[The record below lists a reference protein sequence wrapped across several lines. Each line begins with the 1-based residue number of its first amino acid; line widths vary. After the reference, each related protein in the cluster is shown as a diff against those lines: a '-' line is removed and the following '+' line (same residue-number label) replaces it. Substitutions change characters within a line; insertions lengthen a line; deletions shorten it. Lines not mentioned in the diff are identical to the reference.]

1 MTSHI
6 NAPSSGSGSRP
17 VAPASAGPLPK
28 EYGVTRLVLLPRDSR
43 CMHSYWEVAPYTWG
57 EARKQFGDIL
67 NQGRAVLRFYSK
79 NTEKDETFDVDVNV
93 EARNWYV
100 MSPHGDGEWHAQLGL
115 ILPDG
120 RFVLLAISNKIRLPA
135 GHVSD
140 VVEEKWGIIKTDWE
154 RLFELSGGG
163 RLGAGSLDV
172 VKMLAQRWELLQNI
186 SSTSLIPGM
195 STPTSPGGSSW
206 GRVPSLQK
214 EKGFWLVADT
224 EVIVYGATEPDAA
237 LTFQGRPVPLNPDG
251 TFSFR
256 FALPD
261 GEQVFPIHATNHDG
275 DMTRFVEFKVSR
287 QSRKSQ
293 D

>member
-1 MTSHI
+1 MTSHV
-6 NAPSSGSGSRP
+6 NASSSGSAPRP

-28 EYGVTRLVLLPRDSR
+28 EYGVTRLVILPRDPR
-43 CMHSYWEVAPYTWG
+43 WMHAYWEVAPYTWE

-67 NQGRAVLRFYSK
+67 KQGRPVLRVHSRHAG
-79 NTEKDETFDVDVNV
+79 KDESFDVDVNV
-93 EARNWYV
+93 DARNWYV
-100 MSPHGDGEWHAQLGL
+100 FSPHGDGEWHAQLGL

-140 VVEEKWGIIKTDWE
+140 LTDEKWGVLQADWE

-163 RLGAGSLDV
+163 RLSAGSLDL
-172 VKMLAQRWELLQNI
+172 VKMLAQRWELLSNV
-186 SSTSLIPGM
+186 SSASLLSMP
-195 STPTSPGGSSW
+195 SSPGGASW
-206 GRVPSLQK
+206 GRPPSLSK

-224 EVIVYGATEPDAA
+224 EVIVYGATEPDAS
-237 LTFQGRPVPLNPDG
+237 LVFQGRPVPLNPDG

-261 GEQVFPIHATNHDG
+261 GQQVFPIHATNRDG
-275 DMTRFVEFKVSR
+275 DLSRFIEFTVSR

-293 D
+293 E